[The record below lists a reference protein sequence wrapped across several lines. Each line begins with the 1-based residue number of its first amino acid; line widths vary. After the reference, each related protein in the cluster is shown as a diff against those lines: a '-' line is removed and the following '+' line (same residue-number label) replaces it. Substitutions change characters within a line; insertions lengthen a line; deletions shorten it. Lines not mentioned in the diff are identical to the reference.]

1 MADVALFHHVLGL
14 TPGCQAWADHLRA
27 AGHTVHAPD
36 LFEGQVFAS
45 VEEGFAF
52 VEAMGF
58 DTLFA
63 RADAAVASLPDRL
76 VYLGISLGVLNAQR
90 LAQTRPGAAG
100 AVLLEACIPLGE
112 FGDAW
117 PAGVPVQVHGMD
129 ADEFFAGD
137 GDIDNARAIVAS
149 VSAPTRAELFTY
161 PGDAHLFT
169 DSSVPAH
176 HPQAAALVLE
186 RVLDFLAALD

>member
-1 MADVALFHHVLGL
+1 MAEIVLFHHVLGL

-36 LFEGQVFAS
+36 LFDGNLFAS
-45 VEEGFAF
+45 VEDGFAF

-58 DTLFA
+58 GTLFA
-63 RADAAVASLPDRL
+63 RADAVVASLPDRL

-117 PAGVPVQVHGMD
+117 PVDLPIQVHGMD
-129 ADEFFAGD
+129 GDEFFAGE

-149 VSAPTRAELFTY
+149 VPASTRAELFTY

-169 DSSVPAH
+169 DGSVPAH
-176 HPQAAALVLE
+176 DPQAAALVQE
-186 RVLDFLAALD
+186 RVLDFLAAID

>member
-1 MADVALFHHVLGL
+1 MAEIALFHHVLGL
-14 TPGCQAWADHLRA
+14 TPGCRAWADDLRA

-36 LFEGQVFAS
+36 LFDGNLFTS

-58 DTLFA
+58 DSLFA

-112 FGDAW
+112 FGDEW
-117 PAGVPVQVHGMD
+117 PAGLPIQVHGMD
-129 ADEFFAGD
+129 CDEFFAGE

-149 VSAPTRAELFTY
+149 VPAPTRAELCTY

-169 DSSVPAH
+169 DNSVPAH
-176 HPQAAALVLE
+176 HAASAALVRE
-186 RVLDFLAALD
+186 RVLDFLAAID

>member
-1 MADVALFHHVLGL
+1 MAEIVLFHHVLGL
-14 TPGCQAWADHLRA
+14 TPGCRAWADDLTA
-27 AGHTVHAPD
+27 AGHTVHLPD
-36 LFEGQVFAS
+36 LFDGEVFESLA
-45 VEEGFAF
+45 EGFAS

-149 VSAPTRAELFTY
+149 VSAPTRAELFSY

-169 DSSVPAH
+169 DNSVPSH
-176 HPQAAALVLE
+176 HQQAAALVRE
-186 RVLDFLAALD
+186 RVLDFLAAID

>member
-1 MADVALFHHVLGL
+1 MPEIALFHHVLGL
-14 TPGCQAWADHLRA
+14 TPGCLAWADDLRA
-27 AGHTVHAPD
+27 AGHTVHPPD
-36 LFEGQVFAS
+36 LFDGHLFSS
-45 VEEGFAF
+45 VDEGFAF

-63 RADAAVASLPDRL
+63 RADAAVASMPDRL
-76 VYLGISLGVLNAQR
+76 VYIGITLGVPNAQR

-100 AVLLEACIPLGE
+100 AVLMEACIPLGE
-112 FGDAW
+112 FGEAW
-117 PAGVPVQVHGMD
+117 PTTVPVQVHGMD
-129 ADEFFAGD
+129 ADEFFAGE

-169 DSSVPAH
+169 DNSVPAH
-176 HPQAAALVLE
+176 HPQAAALVRE
-186 RVLDFLAALD
+186 RVLDFLASID